1 MDVVLIKCF
10 IPATT
15 MKFVVF
21 KKLVCDL
28 VSGEIL
34 VIITTAYNA
43 KKMLK
48 QNDWGG
54 VIMYNIHTYR

>member
-10 IPATT
+10 IPGTT

-21 KKLVCDL
+21 KELVCDL

-34 VIITTAYNA
+34 VIITTTYNA
-43 KKMLK
+43 KKC
-48 QNDWGG
+48 
-54 VIMYNIHTYR
+54 